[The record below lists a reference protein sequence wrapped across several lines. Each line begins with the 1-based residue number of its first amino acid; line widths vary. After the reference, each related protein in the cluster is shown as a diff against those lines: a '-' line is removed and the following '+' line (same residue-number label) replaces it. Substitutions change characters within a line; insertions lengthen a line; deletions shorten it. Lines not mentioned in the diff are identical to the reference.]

1 MYRNIEERLKPHER
15 FPLSTS
21 RALGWSHQVSLRPRT
36 KAELTFWFR
45 HLERVN
51 GQPFLRSLLHRT
63 RRTLHIDLDTDAS
76 KHGWGAI
83 LYLPDPT
90 RVPDSILLAAAQRT
104 LPPRM
109 TLVAIR
115 SALHHGIR
123 LAGSFSLAEM
133 LQCP

>member
-1 MYRNIEERLKPHER
+1 MANRSCDPFFTEPGAPY
-15 FPLSTS
+15 
-21 RALGWSHQVSLRPRT
+21 
-36 KAELTFWFR
+36 TF
-45 HLERVN
+45 
-51 GQPFLRSLLHRT
+51 
-63 RRTLHIDLDTDAS
+63 DLDTDAS